1 MHAYH
6 ILAPYNFCHW
16 LSKIY
21 SGEEGKQYSLLRQ
34 YTHLSEGLL
43 RVGKGPEKQKIFP
56 RIVPGKSIVR

>member
-21 SGEEGKQYSLLRQ
+21 SGEEGKQYSPLRQ
-34 YTHLSEGLL
+34 YTPLSAGRL
-43 RVGKGPEKQKIFP
+43 RVGKGPEKQKTFP
-56 RIVPGKSIVR
+56 RIVLGK